1 MALVENQDYVFYEK
15 GTMLNSKQPMKN
27 VTVVVVSTKNY
38 VFYVP
43 LKTVGNFVVFNTI
56 KTHQYFDGV
65 SIPEGVKKIIDN
77 SETVE
82 ELEKS
87 MIALLE
93 DDEKHVHKIA
103 DKTSFKFK
111 GFLGRHTLRMT
122 VGKRKW
128 SSIYANGKKNSK
140 AFRTFHGQ

>member
-1 MALVENQDYVFYEK
+1 MALQENIDYVFYEK
-15 GTMLNSKQPMKN
+15 GTMMNYKQPMKN

-43 LKTVGNFVVFNTI
+43 LKTVGTFGFFNTI

-65 SIPEGVKKIIDN
+65 SIPEGVQKIIANAESVDA
-77 SETVE
+77 
-82 ELEKS
+82 LEKS

-93 DDEKHVHKIA
+93 DDDKYVHKIA
-103 DKTSFKFK
+103 DKNSFKFK
-111 GFLGRHTLRMT
+111 GFLGRHTLRMAT
-122 VGKRKW
+122 SKTKW
-128 SSIYANGKKNSK
+128 SSIYANGKKQSK